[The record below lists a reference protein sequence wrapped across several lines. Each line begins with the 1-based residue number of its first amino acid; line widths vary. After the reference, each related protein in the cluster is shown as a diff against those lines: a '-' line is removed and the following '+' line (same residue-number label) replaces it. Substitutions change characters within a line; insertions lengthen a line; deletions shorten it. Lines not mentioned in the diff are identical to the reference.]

1 MSRPKKDAAKLKAE
15 EATLAYAN
23 AAVAAH
29 PEPDPIVEPAV
40 WENVPVVST
49 VQRLVEAPVVR
60 PVAPCALEGA
70 PLKSKCVVSRTEAG
84 KAVRLLS
91 PGGVVTTLG
100 TDDIFYT
107 LPEGA
112 KVFKVREDAYDV
124 YRMVVSPDPLFTT
137 TTARDAVTRF
147 LKAVA

>member
-23 AAVAAH
+23 AAVAAK

-40 WENVPVVST
+40 WVDVPVVST
-49 VQRLVEAPVVR
+49 VQVLAPVVR
-60 PVAPCALEGA
+60 PIAPCALEGA

-137 TTARDAVTRF
+137 TTAREAVTRF

>member
-1 MSRPKKDAAKLKAE
+1 MSRPKKDAAKQMADD
-15 EATLAYAN
+15 
-23 AAVAAH
+23 AAVAFAH
-29 PEPDPIVEPAV
+29 EKVAKNPRGAPEVIPAV
-40 WENVPVVST
+40 WEDVPVVST

-137 TTARDAVTRF
+137 TTAREAVTRF

>member
-15 EATLAYAN
+15 EATLAYAH
-23 AAVAAH
+23 AAVAAK

-40 WENVPVVST
+40 WIDVPVVSQ
-49 VQRLVEAPVVR
+49 VQVLAPVVR

-91 PGGVVTTLG
+91 PGGVVTTLS

-137 TTARDAVTRF
+137 TTAREAVTRF

>member
-1 MSRPKKDAAKLKAE
+1 
-15 EATLAYAN
+15 
-23 AAVAAH
+23 
-29 PEPDPIVEPAV
+29 
-40 WENVPVVST
+40 
-49 VQRLVEAPVVR
+49 VVR

-112 KVFKVREDAYDV
+112 KVFKVREDAYEV

-137 TTARDAVTRF
+137 TTAREAVTRF

>member
-23 AAVAAH
+23 ATVAAH

-40 WENVPVVST
+40 WVDVPVVPK
-49 VQRLVEAPVVR
+49 VQVLAPPVVR

-124 YRMVVSPDPLFTT
+124 YRMVVSPDTLFTT
-137 TTARDAVTRF
+137 TTAREAVTRF

>member
-1 MSRPKKDAAKLKAE
+1 MSRPKKDAAKQMADD
-15 EATLAYAN
+15 
-23 AAVAAH
+23 AAVAFAH
-29 PEPDPIVEPAV
+29 EKVAKNPRGAPEVIPAV
-40 WENVPVVST
+40 WEDVPVVST

-70 PLKSKCVVSRTEAG
+70 QLKSKCVVSRTEAG

-112 KVFKVREDAYDV
+112 KVFKVREDAYEV

-137 TTARDAVTRF
+137 TTAREAVTRF

>member
-23 AAVAAH
+23 AAVAAK

-40 WENVPVVST
+40 WIDVPVVST
-49 VQRLVEAPVVR
+49 VQVLAPVVR
-60 PVAPCALEGA
+60 PATPCALEDA

-112 KVFKVREDAYDV
+112 KVFKVREDAYEV

-137 TTARDAVTRF
+137 TTAREAVTRF